1 MNTHLLMHNYDIG
14 GGRNIGT
21 INDLN
26 AINDINATRKSK
38 GYCLEITS
46 TSTFT
51 RNLLA
56 PNMYTQTEVNQ
67 LLANEASHMI

>member
-1 MNTHLLMHNYDIG
+1 MITHLLMHNYDIA
-14 GGRNIGT
+14 GGRNIDT
-21 INDLN
+21 NNDIN
-26 AINDINATRKSK
+26 AISDINATRKSK

-67 LLANEASHMI
+67 LLTRTRLHMI